1 VGFFVN
7 TLALRTEP
15 GRCRSVAE
23 LLEQIRERAL
33 DAYAHQ
39 ALPFE
44 QVVET
49 LQPTRSLS
57 YSPLFQVM
65 LSLNN
70 TPAQALTLPG
80 LELSVVERPQRS
92 THFDLTLSLTETE
105 SGLEGG
111 LLYATDLFDRDTIIR
126 VVGYVENILMAM
138 ADDVTQPLNSLPI
151 LPEAERQ
158 RLLVDFNA
166 TDVDLPQTLIHQ
178 LFEQQVAQTPDAT
191 AVVFEAQSLCYAEL
205 NRRANRLAHHLL
217 SLGVKPDDRVAL
229 CLERSPDMVI
239 GLLGILKAGAAYVP
253 MDPAYPAERL
263 AYMLDDAAPVVLL
276 THSSLRDAF
285 RHSLP
290 VVMLD
295 NAALFDACPETN
307 PRVQGLNANHLAYI
321 IYTSGSTGK
330 PKGVMVEHR

>member
-44 QVVET
+44 QVVEV
-49 LQPTRSLS
+49 LQPVRNLS

-80 LELSVVERPQRS
+80 LEISAVERPLNR
-92 THFDLTLSLTETE
+92 THFDLSLSLIETE
-105 SGLEGG
+105 NGLEGG
-111 LLYATDLFDRDTIIR
+111 LIYATDLFDRDTIIR
-126 VVGYVENILMAM
+126 VVDYVENILMAM
-138 ADDVTQPLNSLPI
+138 TDDVTQPLNSLPM

-158 RLLVDFNA
+158 QVLVDFNA
-166 TDVDLPQTLIHQ
+166 TDADFPRQTLIQ
-178 LFEQQVAQTPDAT
+178 QPFEAQAEQTPDAI
-191 AVVFEAQSLCYAEL
+191 AVLFEDQHLTYREL
-205 NRRANRLAHHLL
+205 NRRANQLAHHLL

-229 CLERSPDMVI
+229 CVERSPEMMV

-253 MDPAYPAERL
+253 MDPA
-263 AYMLDDAAPVVLL
+263 
-276 THSSLRDAF
+276 
-285 RHSLP
+285 
-290 VVMLD
+290 
-295 NAALFDACPETN
+295 
-307 PRVQGLNANHLAYI
+307 
-321 IYTSGSTGK
+321 
-330 PKGVMVEHR
+330 